1 MVMALLG
8 FCLAIDSMGTN
19 EAAVLRWPQVPHK
32 LYHAPV
38 RRGVTAYPG
47 QEAVG
52 MALDW
57 VGILVVAATA
67 RMDLPK
73 AAAGLLSDLTQL
85 LYCHQR
91 PPGKP
96 GMEIEDFSSVVGS
109 CAGEA

>member
-1 MVMALLG
+1 MVFSGNMAYSK
-8 FCLAIDSMGTN
+8 DTN
-19 EAAVLRWPQVPHK
+19 EGATLRWPQVSHK
-32 LYHAPV
+32 QYHAPV

-52 MALDW
+52 MASDW

-67 RMDLPK
+67 RMDLPT

-91 PPGKP
+91 PPTKP
-96 GMEIEDFSSVVGS
+96 GTEIEDFSSVLGT